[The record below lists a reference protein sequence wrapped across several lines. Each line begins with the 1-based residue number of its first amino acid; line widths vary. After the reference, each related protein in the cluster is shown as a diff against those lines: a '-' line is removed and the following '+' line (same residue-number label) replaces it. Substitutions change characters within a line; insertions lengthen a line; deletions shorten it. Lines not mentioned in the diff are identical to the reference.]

1 MSIKKTVLFLILP
14 LFLLAGGALVYK
26 RYFKTPDVTILGSVK
41 MSDGLGRHPVE
52 LINAF
57 SNELEFSM
65 IHTAKPCF
73 IDVPRKTK
81 KIIKSNYK
89 KQGKI
94 LLSFDSVWTPTY
106 SCIRHL
112 KEEDALHQLRIAYSM
127 FESTAIP
134 PEWVT
139 ILNCYFDAIVVP
151 DPFHEEVYKTSG
163 VQTPIFVLPLVLDL
177 QPCLAK
183 PLKEKPNTPFVFG
196 NLSACVERKNQ
207 LLLIKAFH
215 QAFGNRSDVLL
226 KINSRY
232 VDPDYKQ
239 TIDDYIKQHD
249 LTNVIVSTVCLDKH
263 SYLNFFSSLDAYISI
278 STGEGFSIQPREAM
292 ALGIPTLVTNNTAQT
307 TIAKSNLTLTIETPE
322 KIPALYNWNKTRSY
336 GEWSTCSEE
345 EVSKALLSL
354 YNNYESHL
362 KNNAKARQWAK
373 RSDFSQLK
381 PLYQTLLHPKVIELG
396 TENKITPE
404 KLITTSPSLLKK
416 YQAL

>member
-1 MSIKKTVLFLILP
+1 MKKTFLFLILP
-14 LFLLAGGALVYK
+14 LFFLSGSYLVYK
-26 RYFKTPDVTILGSVK
+26 RYFKAPDVTILGSVK

-57 SNELEFSM
+57 SSDLEFSM

-81 KIIKSNYK
+81 KIIKSKYK
-89 KQGKI
+89 KQGKV

-112 KEEDALHQLRIAYSM
+112 KEEDAPHQLRIAYSM

-139 ILNCYFDAIVVP
+139 ILNCYFDAVVVP
-151 DPFHEEVYKTSG
+151 DPFHQEIYESSG

-177 QPCLAK
+177 KPCLAK

-215 QAFGNRSDVLL
+215 RAFGNRSDVLL

-232 VDPDYKQ
+232 ADSDYKQ
-239 TIDDYIKQHD
+239 VIDDYIKEHG

-278 STGEGFSIQPREAM
+278 SRGEGFSIQPREAM

-307 TIAKSNLTLTIETPE
+307 TIAKSHLTLSIETPE
-322 KIPALYNWNKTRSY
+322 KIPAIYNWDKTKSY

-345 EVSKALLSL
+345 EVATALLIL
-354 YNNYESHL
+354 YNNYDAQLEKSQ
-362 KNNAKARQWAK
+362 NARAWARE
-373 RSDFSQLK
+373 SDFSHLK
-381 PLYQTLLHPKVIELG
+381 PLYQTLLHPKAVELG